1 MNAINRVEDWGRSHP
16 VWLDF
21 LRVSLGVFLFI
32 KGALFLGNTDNLLSI
47 ISTDFRGWS
56 ALALVHYIAFA
67 HLFGGL
73 MIALGLLTRIAIIVQ
88 IPILLGAIFFVNAD
102 QSIFSVYSELALSI
116 IVFLVLVVFL
126 IMGPGPHSVDNYY
139 KTHRGVL
146 P

>member
-1 MNAINRVEDWGRSHP
+1 MNAIEKVGVWGKSHP

-32 KGALFLGNTDNLLSI
+32 KGALFLGNTDELLNI

-56 ALALVHYIAFA
+56 AFALVHYIAFA

-73 MIALGLLTRIAIIVQ
+73 MIALGLLTRIAIIIQ
-88 IPILLGAIFFVNAD
+88 IPILLGAIFFANAD

-116 IVFLVLVVFL
+116 IVFLVLVLFL
-126 IMGPGPHSVDNYY
+126 VTGPGPHTVDNYY
-139 KTHRGVL
+139 RTHREV
-146 P
+146 